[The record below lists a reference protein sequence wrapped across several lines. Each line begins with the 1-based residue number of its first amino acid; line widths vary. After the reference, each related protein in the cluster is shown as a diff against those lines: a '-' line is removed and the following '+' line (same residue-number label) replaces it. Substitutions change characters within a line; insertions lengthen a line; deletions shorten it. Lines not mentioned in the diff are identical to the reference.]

1 MLALTKRSEYGLIAL
16 VHLVD
21 RRGEIVSARE
31 IGDTYQVPR
40 RLLAEVLKA
49 LSRAGLL
56 ESYRGATGGYALASE
71 PELITVAQAVTAIE
85 DAAPRDAC
93 ESDIKTSTG
102 WSACE
107 MSSTCPIK
115 TPIQRLRAGIWGL
128 LHQTTLRDLAH
139 PEPVNPFGELINAA
153 QLQTRT
159 LTDTAVQS

>member
-1 MLALTKRSEYGLIAL
+1 
-16 VHLVD
+16 
-21 RRGEIVSARE
+21 
-31 IGDTYQVPR
+31 
-40 RLLAEVLKA
+40 
-49 LSRAGLL
+49 
-56 ESYRGATGGYALASE
+56 
-71 PELITVAQAVTAIE
+71 
-85 DAAPRDAC
+85 
-93 ESDIKTSTG
+93 
-102 WSACE
+102 

>member
-21 RRGEIVSARE
+21 RPGDVVSARE
-31 IGDTYQVPR
+31 IGDTYEVPR

-49 LSRAGLL
+49 LSRSGLVD
-56 ESYRGATGGYALASE
+56 SFRGASGGYQLARE

-85 DAAPRDAC
+85 EAPPRDAC
-93 ESDIKTSTG
+93 ESDIKTQNG

-128 LHQTTLRDLAH
+128 LHQTTLRDLAT
-139 PEPVNPFGELINAA
+139 PEPLNPLGELITKA
-153 QLQTRT
+153 QSQTKNPT
-159 LTDTAVQS
+159 GLPVLP